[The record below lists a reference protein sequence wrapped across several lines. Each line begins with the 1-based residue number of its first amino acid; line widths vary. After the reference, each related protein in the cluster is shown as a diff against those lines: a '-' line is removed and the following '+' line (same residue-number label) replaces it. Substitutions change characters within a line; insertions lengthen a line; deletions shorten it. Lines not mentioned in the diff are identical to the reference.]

1 MATVYLYNIS
11 DGVDVV
17 HKDIG
22 ITKASISCQLLPDC
36 TLSTPRLKLSLDNID
51 ISNCNYFY
59 LDTYGRYYY
68 ISGDSGIMN
77 DGMFQLIGEVDPLMS
92 FSGQIDGLVCLVA
105 RNEFEFNG
113 DIVDDMI
120 VPRVRKQISK
130 AIIGNVGREV
140 NIALTVTG
148 GSDNA

>member
-1 MATVYLYNIS
+1 
-11 DGVDVV
+11 
-17 HKDIG
+17 
-22 ITKASISCQLLPDC
+22 
-36 TLSTPRLKLSLDNID
+36 
-51 ISNCNYFY
+51 
-59 LDTYGRYYY
+59 
-68 ISGDSGIMN
+68 MN

-92 FSGQIDGLVCLVA
+92 FSGQIDGLTCLVA

-148 GSDNA
+148 GSGNA